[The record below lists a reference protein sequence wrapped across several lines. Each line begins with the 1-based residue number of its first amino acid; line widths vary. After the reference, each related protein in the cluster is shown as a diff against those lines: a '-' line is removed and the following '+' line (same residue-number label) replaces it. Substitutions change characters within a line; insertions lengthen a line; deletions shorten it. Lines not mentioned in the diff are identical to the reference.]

1 MYISENI
8 AFCIMHVFEAF
19 SNIKIMFLNI
29 TDFIAVFVSIP
40 LLHRFYTT
48 YTVKPL

>member
-1 MYISENI
+1 MYISEII

-29 TDFIAVFVSIP
+29 TDFIALFVSIP
-40 LLHRFYTT
+40 CYIDFTQLIQ
-48 YTVKPL
+48 